1 MLQRKNER
9 IRKLNERK
17 IYLQLYEAMEAL
29 VHICRDGCRTIGPHD
44 KDFREIKAPCPYS
57 ACRGLEMLVRHFA
70 SCKMRVSGG
79 CSHCKRMW
87 QLLELHSRLCADS
100 NLCRVPLCRY
110 TCPSISLILRT
121 CPCEKKLKQCD
132 FFFSRNFKVRIRK
145 QNKKDEV
152 KWRILVKKILRTKRI
167 GSSPFF
173 FI

>member
-1 MLQRKNER
+1 MNIHWLEFYVLQRKNER

-132 FFFSRNFKVRIRK
+132 FFFPGISRWGLG
-145 QNKKDEV
+145 NKTRRMRLSGE
-152 KWRILVKKILRTKRI
+152 
-167 GSSPFF
+167 F
-173 FI
+173 